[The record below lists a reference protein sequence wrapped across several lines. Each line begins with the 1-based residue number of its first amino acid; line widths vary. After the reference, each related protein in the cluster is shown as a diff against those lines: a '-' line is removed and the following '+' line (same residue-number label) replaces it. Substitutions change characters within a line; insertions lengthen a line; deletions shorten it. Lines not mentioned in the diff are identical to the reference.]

1 MKSFLLSLSLLCS
14 ISFCSGRYDERNI
27 LIKQRID
34 SLDCIVPLSYK
45 ESKLKERKYT
55 IIVKTQEDF
64 DNLNDKLTQAL
75 QDGQN
80 NIEIKL
86 GSGIFL
92 FNENHIERKNEHR
105 KDVYIQLTGNNTII
119 ASKGYN
125 EDISEASAYEDICYA
140 NDLLEVVDIKNNL
153 CFIPFKNNIK
163 DSLKHNYTKVQ
174 VTQWF
179 EAPIYDVKSID
190 AIGIYFEAIGLKK
203 TLKGYSIN
211 NDYNYMGQRPRF
223 RLYNVSKEDKCWASC
238 FLNMANCEYAGFI
251 ISKITF
257 RSNKGTYPLIRVSE
271 LHSKLLKISQCTF
284 ENIKGRVSQIIT
296 SDNVI
301 IDKNSFINTYGYEI
315 NIGGGS
321 APVRVTDNRFK
332 KCGLKLGN
340 TICVTCS
347 EAEYYIAGNTFVD
360 FGYCAIGVGL
370 WHGHKKKHLSKGI
383 VEHNEMYYTPSYFNN
398 KEKYTLMDGGA
409 IYAWTQNDDVI
420 IRYNYIH
427 DYTGM
432 GDNRGI
438 FCDDGA
444 SNIKIYGNVILNVPN
459 SYCID
464 SRRIKDYE
472 NGFENNANNFVAHN
486 IIEGSVRLQG
496 YNKNGRHT
504 LKGANY
510 VLRKEVNNSLNNK
523 FDNLEFEEEDIVVL
537 NKNSK
542 LIRNQ
547 IKKCMRR

>member
-1 MKSFLLSLSLLCS
+1 MKSFSFSLSLLCS
-14 ISFCSGRYDERNI
+14 IFFFFCWDCERNI
-27 LIKQRID
+27 SIKQRID
-34 SLDCIVPLSYK
+34 SLDCIEPKSYK
-45 ESKLKERKYT
+45 ETNSKGRKFT
-55 IIVKTQEDF
+55 IVVKTQEDF
-64 DNLNDKLTQAL
+64 DDLNDKITQAL

-105 KDVYIQLTGNNTII
+105 KDVYIHFTGNNTII

-125 EDISEASAYEDICYA
+125 VDIPETSAYEDICYA
-140 NDLLEVVDIKNNL
+140 NALLEVVDKKNNL
-153 CFIPFKNNIK
+153 CFIPFKNNIN

-179 EAPIYDVKSID
+179 EAPVYDVKRID
-190 AIGIYFEAIGLKK
+190 AKGIFFEAANLKK

-211 NDYNYMGQRPRF
+211 NDFNYMGQIPRF
-223 RLYNVSKEDKCWASC
+223 RLYNVSKEDKCLASC
-238 FLNMANCEYAGFI
+238 FLNMANCEYAGFS

-271 LHSKLLKISQCTF
+271 VHSKQLKISQCTF
-284 ENIKGRVSQIIT
+284 ENIKGKATQIIT
-296 SDNVI
+296 SENVI
-301 IDKNSFINTYGYEI
+301 VDKNSFINTYGYEI

-321 APVRVTDNRFK
+321 APVRVTNNRFNN
-332 KCGLKLGN
+332 CGIRLGN
-340 TICVTCS
+340 TFCVICS

-444 SNIKIYGNVILNVPN
+444 SNMNIYGNVILNVPN

-486 IIEGSVRLQG
+486 IIDGSVRLQG
-496 YNKNGRHT
+496 YNTGRHT

-510 VLRKEVNNSLNNK
+510 VLRKEEINSLKNK
-523 FDNLEFEEEDIVVL
+523 FDNLEYEEEDIVVFD
-537 NKNSK
+537 KNSK
-542 LIRNQ
+542 LIKNQ
-547 IKKCMRR
+547 IKTCTHR